1 MIEILNNMPDGVAGF
16 AAKGR
21 VTRKDYEDVLIP
33 KMLEL
38 LDAHKTVRCYYEL
51 GPEFSGMDPGAAWE
65 DFKLGI
71 EHLTRW
77 ERLAIVTDVEWI
89 RMTLNIFRFLM
100 PGELRLFATSNAA
113 QARNWIAEAN
123 AGANPAL

>member
-1 MIEILNNMPDGVAGF
+1 MIEILNGMPDGVAGF
-16 AAKGR
+16 SAKGH

-33 KMLEL
+33 KVREVLS
-38 LDAHKTVRCYYEL
+38 AYGKVRCYYEL

-89 RMTLNIFRFLM
+89 RITVNIFRFVV
-100 PGELRLFATSNAA
+100 PGEVRLFAVPEAA
-113 QARNWIAEAN
+113 QARRWIAQ
-123 AGANPAL
+123 AGSNTGSPP

>member
-1 MIEILNNMPDGVAGF
+1 MIEILTGMPDGVAGF

-33 KMLEL
+33 KMLEVL
-38 LDAHKTVRCYYEL
+38 NAHRKVRCYYEL

-89 RMTLNIFRFLM
+89 RITLNIFRFLV
-100 PGELRLFATSNAA
+100 PCELRLFAASDAA
-113 QARNWIAEAN
+113 QGRNWIAEAN
-123 AGANPAL
+123 AGTNPAP

>member
-1 MIEILNNMPDGVAGF
+1 MIEILTEMPDGVAGF
-16 AAKGR
+16 SAKGR

-33 KMLEL
+33 KMLEVL
-38 LDAHKTVRCYYEL
+38 NTHRKVRCYYEF
-51 GPEFSGMDPGAAWE
+51 GPEFLSMDPGAAWE

-89 RMTLNIFRFLM
+89 RMALNIFRFLV
-100 PGELRLFATSNAA
+100 PGEIRLFATSDAA
-113 QARNWIAEAN
+113 
-123 AGANPAL
+123 